1 MKRGENSKGQVTIF
15 IIIAILV
22 IAVIV
27 LFFIFRGKLTVKGDS
42 SEVIISPIYTKALSC
57 LDSTTQEGIKYIA
70 LQGGYNKIP
79 VENSLIYFT
88 DQVPYYYI
96 SGKKSMPS
104 MERVERELGN
114 YIQENLDSCL
124 NFSSFEEQGFNI
136 TKGNLT
142 VSTVI
147 SENKVSINA
156 IYPLSIKKGEET
168 SVLREFD
175 TEVTSNIQKLY
186 SASEEV
192 LNLYSVKP
200 GFLCLTCLNTVSKK
214 YDLETKATPLSDNNI
229 IWFLL
234 SDSQSELN
242 WRFVVQ
248 Q

>member
-1 MKRGENSKGQVTIF
+1 MKRGENSKGQITIF

-22 IAVIV
+22 VAVIV
-27 LFFIFRGKLTVKGDS
+27 LFFIFRDKLTVKGNS
-42 SEVIISPIYTKALSC
+42 SEVIVSPIYTKALYC

-79 VENSLIYFT
+79 VENSLIYFA
-88 DQVPYYYI
+88 DEVPDYYI

-114 YIQENLDSCL
+114 YIQENLDSCINL
-124 NFSSFEEQGFNI
+124 SNFEEQGFYI

-142 VSTVI
+142 VSTVV
-147 SENKVSINA
+147 SENKISINA

-175 TEVTSNIQKLY
+175 TSINSNFKELY

-192 LNLYSVKP
+192 LNLYYEKP
-200 GFLCLTCLNTVSKK
+200 GLLCLTCLDTVSKK
-214 YDLETKATPLSDNNI
+214 YDLEVKATPLADKNV
-229 IWFLL
+229 IWFSV
-234 SDSQSELN
+234 SDSQTELN